1 MLVKPILLSIKV
13 DIKNVYVVIMYKV
26 CKIELCITKLLTE
39 SRHSKVITYIFN
51 NISFSD
57 FIKSFVK

>member
-1 MLVKPILLSIKV
+1 MQVKPILLSIKV

-26 CKIELCITKLLTE
+26 CKIKLCITKLLTE

-51 NISFSD
+51 KISFSD